1 MPKLHLISLG
11 CTKNLVDSEV
21 MLGALSHYERVNDAQ
36 DADIIIINTC
46 GFIASAKKESIDKI
60 LEVALIKKD
69 GAILIVS
76 GCLSERYADELQS
89 EIPEIDIITGVG
101 DYDKIESMIQR
112 VVDSSCGNSSL
123 DKRSADL
130 LNFGRSQTSSLVSRP
145 KFSKSNESQTE
156 NPSVVLKTESKSD
169 SSLRE
174 SATLSKVA
182 DSWQSAE
189 FVSKAKQ
196 QSKNS
201 PSLAESFAF
210 DSPTLARGD
219 SAKDSPSLAEGVR
232 GWVNSTKSPQI
243 IKSPQTF
250 LIENQKR
257 IITGSAIH
265 AYIKISEGCNQ
276 QCSFCAIPQFK
287 GRLHSRNLDSILRE
301 IESLL
306 AKGYFDFSF
315 IAQDSSSYMRD
326 LGKKDGLIDLIKRVE
341 SSGVKSARILYLYP
355 STTSESL
362 IQTIAE
368 SSVFQNYFDMPLQHI
383 SDKMLKTMKRGADKA
398 RHIALLEQ
406 MRGIENSFIRT
417 SFLLG
422 HPRESEA
429 DFDELCEFVS
439 EFSFE
444 RANIFGFSREEGTAA
459 FDMGDIVSAKTTKA
473 RTKKLNN
480 ILAKH
485 QKHSLKSLVGRK
497 IRAIVE
503 GRSTQSDLLFSA
515 RDLRWDREIDGEI
528 LINDSEIPL
537 ARGYYE
543 VQITDFKGGYLL
555 GRAVVSYEK
564 RGM

>member
-21 MLGALSHYERVNDAQ
+21 MLGALSHYERVNDVQ

-130 LNFGRSQTSSLVSRP
+130 LHFGRSQTSSLVSRP
-145 KFSKSNESQTE
+145 KFSKSNESHTE

-182 DSWQSAE
+182 DSWQSAG

-196 QSKNS
+196 PFKNS
-201 PSLAESFAF
+201 PSIAESFAF
-210 DSPTLARGD
+210 DST
-219 SAKDSPSLAEGVR
+219 SLAEGVR

-276 QCSFCAIPQFK
+276 QCSFCAIPHFK

-341 SSGVKSARILYLYP
+341 TSGTKSARILYLYP
-355 STTSESL
+355 STTDESL

-368 SSVFQNYFDMPLQHI
+368 SSVFQNYFDIPLQHI

-406 MRGIENSFIRT
+406 MRNCENSFIRT

-439 EFSFE
+439 DFSFE

-485 QKHSLKSLVGRK
+485 QKNSLKSLVGRK

-503 GRSTQSDLLFSA
+503 GRSAQSDLLFSA

-555 GRAVVSYEK
+555 GRAVSKNV
-564 RGM
+564 

>member
-21 MLGALSHYERVNDAQ
+21 MLGALSHYERVNDVQ

-123 DKRSADL
+123 DKHSVDL

-145 KFSKSNESQTE
+145 KFSKSNESHTE

-182 DSWQSAE
+182 DSWQSAG

-196 QSKNS
+196 PFKNSPSIAESFAFDS

-210 DSPTLARGD
+210 DSP
-219 SAKDSPSLAEGVR
+219 SLAEGVR
-232 GWVNSTKSPQI
+232 RWVNSTKSPQI

-341 SSGVKSARILYLYP
+341 TSGTKSARILYLYP
-355 STTSESL
+355 STTDESL

-368 SSVFQNYFDMPLQHI
+368 SSVFQNYFDIPLQHI

-406 MRGIENSFIRT
+406 MRNCENSFIRT

-439 EFSFE
+439 DFSFE

-485 QKHSLKSLVGRK
+485 QKNSLKSLVGRK

-503 GRSTQSDLLFSA
+503 GRSAQSDLLFSA

-555 GRAVVSYEK
+555 GRAVSKNV
-564 RGM
+564 